1 LKALKPLPGPNY
13 AIINQE
19 GTTMADHVRPLHYQ
33 LEITPDLEQ
42 FRFSGRVTLELESD
56 QPVSHVDLNLL
67 ELAVWQ
73 CRLKR
78 SDTWKQCAFSLAP
91 ERETLTVILPEPC
104 QDRFQLE
111 IEYDGRI
118 NDKMAGLYRS
128 GYAKGDRTHYIA
140 VTQFQ
145 ESSARQAF
153 PCMDHPRHK
162 ATFDLTMN
170 VPAGLQV
177 IANMP
182 PAEEKMVTE
191 SVRQIHFQRTPRM
204 SSYLLFFGVGEFDFF
219 QDAVDPRVRVVTLPG
234 LGHTIALG
242 QAFGRE
248 ALHYCEQYY
257 GIDYPLAKMDLIA
270 VPDFAF
276 GAMEN
281 WGAITFR
288 ENLLLHFPE
297 TTSAEGVARICEVI
311 AHEIA
316 HQWFGNLVT
325 PSDWKYLWLNESF
338 ATYFGFGVV
347 AHAHADWG
355 TWDQFLHT
363 QTSTAMARDGLKATF
378 PIEIPGGEHV
388 VINSSTAPIIYNK
401 GASMLRMIQGHI
413 GPERYQQGVRT
424 YLQRHAYA
432 CAESRHLWEAFEDA
446 AAMPITAMVQNWIG
460 QPGYPLIAARRSGT
474 SLQLRQHRFTYLPL
488 ESEQT
493 WMVPVT
499 LAYWTRSGQYRE
511 QAVIFEDE
519 TMTVDLPDD
528 LTAYKLNAGQTGFY
542 RVDYEDA
549 NLTGLGAKVLDGS
562 LQYTDRWGLQNDLFA
577 LVRAGRRPLDAYLD
591 FLRYFEK
598 EDQYLPL
605 VSMGS
610 HLQYVDSIVQ
620 GDAREKTARAG
631 AELSRRVLALI
642 GMEPRE
648 GEPHTRKTLRNQML
662 WQAAGWDVAEVQKFG
677 VARFEALLTGK
688 TVPPDIA
695 RSVMQM
701 GARETGATALAW
713 FKQRFVESPSEHER
727 MNILAGMTAF
737 DEWGLLEEALAFVM
751 ETVPPR
757 NQFIPIAAAAGNPV
771 AAPRIWNWYHQHL
784 DRLEAFHPLLYERVI
799 IGIVPVGGLDHEA
812 EVRAFFETYVQQRPN
827 LKDAVELALENL
839 EINSRLRAK
848 NR

>member
-1 LKALKPLPGPNY
+1 
-13 AIINQE
+13 
-19 GTTMADHVRPLHYQ
+19 MADHLRPLHYQ
-33 LEITPDLEQ
+33 LEITPDLNQ
-42 FRFSGRVTLELESD
+42 FRFHGRAIVELEAQ
-56 QPVSHVDLNLL
+56 QPVSQVELNLL

-73 CRLKR
+73 CRLK
-78 SDTWKQCAFSLAP
+78 SGDTWMPCAFSVAP
-91 ERETLTVILPEPC
+91 DRETLTVILPEPC
-104 QDRFQLE
+104 QQQFQLE

-118 NDKMAGLYRS
+118 NDKMAGFYRS
-128 GYAKGDRTHYIA
+128 GYIEGDRTCYIA

-162 ATFDLTMN
+162 ATFELTLN
-170 VPAGLQV
+170 VPAGLQA

-182 PAEEKMVTE
+182 PAEEKMVTDGG
-191 SVRQIHFQRTPRM
+191 RQIHFQRTPRM
-204 SSYLLFFGVGEFDFF
+204 STYLLFFGVGKFEIF
-219 QDAVDPRVRVVTLPG
+219 QDEIDPRLRVVTLPG
-234 LGHTIALG
+234 LGHTTALG
-242 QAFGRE
+242 SAFGRT
-248 ALHYCEQYY
+248 ALQYCEQYY

-325 PSDWKYLWLNESF
+325 PAEWKYLWLNESF

-347 AHAHADWG
+347 DHAHTDWG

-363 QTSTAMARDGLKATF
+363 QTATALARDGLKATV

-424 YLQRHAYA
+424 YLQRHAYG

-446 AAMPITAMVQNWIG
+446 SAKPITAMVQSWIS
-460 QPGYPLIAARRSGT
+460 QPGYPLISARRNGKTLELS
-474 SLQLRQHRFTYLPL
+474 QHRFTYLPM
-488 ESEQT
+488 ESEQS

-499 LAYWTRSGQYRE
+499 LAYWCQAGQYRE
-511 QAVIFEDE
+511 QELILEDK
-519 TMTVDLPDD
+519 TMTIELPEDLS
-528 LTAYKLNAGQTGFY
+528 AYKINAGQTGFY
-542 RVDYEDA
+542 RTDYDEA
-549 NLTGLGAKVLDGS
+549 SRVALGGKVKGGCLS
-562 LQYTDRWGLQNDLFA
+562 HIDRWGLQNDLFA
-577 LVRAGRRPLDAYLD
+577 LVRAGRLPLDLYLD
-591 FLRYFEK
+591 FLQYYEK

-605 VSMGS
+605 ASIGG
-610 HLQYVDSIVQ
+610 HLQYAGRIVQ
-620 GDAREKTARAG
+620 GAVREKTARIGAG
-631 AELSRRVLALI
+631 MSRRVLERI
-642 GMEPRE
+642 GLEPCE
-648 GEPHTRKTLRNQML
+648 GEPHTRKALRNQML
-662 WQAAGWDVAEVQKFG
+662 WQAAGWDVPDALRFG
-677 VARFEALLTGK
+677 TDRFDEMVAGNSGH
-688 TVPPDIA
+688 PDIA
-695 RSVMQM
+695 RSVMQV
-701 GARETGATALAW
+701 GARQKGAGALAW
-713 FKQRFVESPSEHER
+713 FKQRFAQSPSEHER

-737 DEWGLLEEALAFVM
+737 NEWDLLEEALAFVL
-751 ETVPPR
+751 EAVPPR
-757 NQFIPIAAAAGNPV
+757 NQFMPIAAAAGNPV
-771 AAPRIWNWYHQHL
+771 AAPRMWAWYQKHL
-784 DRLEAFHPLLYERVI
+784 GRLEAFHPLLYERVI
-799 IGIVPVGGLDHEA
+799 TGIVPVGGLGHED
-812 EVRAFFETYVQQRPN
+812 EVRTFFESYVGQRPD

-839 EINSRLRAK
+839 EINCRLRAA

>member
-1 LKALKPLPGPNY
+1 
-13 AIINQE
+13 
-19 GTTMADHVRPLHYQ
+19 MADLIRPLHYQ
-33 LEITPDLEQ
+33 VEITPDLEQ
-42 FRFSGRVTLELESD
+42 FRFSGRVTLALEAA
-56 QPVSHVDLNLL
+56 QPVSQVELNLL

-73 CRLKR
+73 CRFKR
-78 SDTWKQCAFSLAP
+78 SDTWTRCAFSLAP
-91 ERETLTVILPEPC
+91 DRETLTVILPEPC
-104 QDRFQLE
+104 EDRFQLE

-128 GYAKGDRTHYIA
+128 GYIKGDRTHYIA

-182 PAEEKMVTE
+182 PAEEVTAPE
-191 SVRQIHFQRTPRM
+191 GLRKIHFQRTPRM
-204 SSYLLFFGVGEFDFF
+204 STYLLFFGIGEFEFF
-219 QDAVDPRVRVVTLPG
+219 QDDIDPRVRVVTLPG

-242 QAFGRE
+242 LAFGRT
-248 ALHYCEQYY
+248 ALHYCEQYF

-347 AHAHADWG
+347 DHAHADWG

-363 QTSTAMARDGLKATF
+363 QTASAISRDGLKATF

-401 GASMLRMIQGHI
+401 GASMLRMIEGYI
-413 GPERYQQGVRT
+413 GAQRYQQGVRA
-424 YLQRHAYA
+424 YLQRHAYD
-432 CAESRHLWEAFEDA
+432 CAESRHLWEAFEGASD
-446 AAMPITAMVQNWIG
+446 MPITAMVQSWIG
-460 QPGYPLIAARRSGT
+460 QPGYPVIAARHLGT
-474 SLQLRQHRFTYLPL
+474 ALQLSQHRFTYLPL
-488 ESEQT
+488 EIEQT

-499 LAYWTRSGQYRE
+499 LAYWTRSGQYGE
-511 QAVIFEDE
+511 QSVIFKDE
-519 TMTVDLPDD
+519 TMTIDLPAD
-528 LTAYKLNAGQTGFY
+528 LIAYKLNIDQTGFY
-542 RVDYEDA
+542 RIDYEDA
-549 NLTGLGAKVLDGS
+549 NLTALGGKVLDGS

-577 LVRAGRRPLDAYLD
+577 LVRAGRRPLEAYLD
-591 FLRYFEK
+591 FLRFYEK

-610 HLQYVDSIVQ
+610 HLQYADSIVQ
-620 GDAREKTARAG
+620 GTSREKTVRIG
-631 AELSRRVLALI
+631 AELSRKVLALV

-648 GEPHTRKTLRNQML
+648 GEPHTRKALRSQML
-662 WQAAGWDVAEVQKFG
+662 WQAAGWDVAEAQKFG
-677 VARFEALLTGK
+677 AARFEALLAGK
-688 TVPPDIA
+688 TVPPDNA
-695 RSVMQM
+695 RSVMQI
-701 GARETGATALAW
+701 GAREKGAAALAW
-713 FKQRFVESPSEHER
+713 FKKRFVDSPSEHER
-727 MNILAGMTAF
+727 MNILTGMTAF
-737 DEWGLLEEALAFVM
+737 KEWELLEDALDFVLEA
-751 ETVPPR
+751 VPPR
-757 NQFIPIAAAAGNPV
+757 NQFIPIAAATGNPV
-771 AAPRIWNWYHQHL
+771 AAPRMWNWYQQHL
-784 DRLEAFHPLLYERVI
+784 GRLEAFHPLLYERVI
-799 IGIVPVGGLDHEA
+799 IGIVPVGGLEHESA
-812 EVRAFFETYVQQRPN
+812 VRAFFESYVQQRPN
-827 LKDAVELALENL
+827 LKDAVELALEYL
-839 EINSRLRAK
+839 EINSRLRAN